1 MRTLSIIA
9 PGIECKFTD
18 SSSANISTA
27 CSLAQSIIDRMIYE
41 EERSHDVMTIHDEAG
56 DIMAEVYSKNNAG
69 QSGILVKNEWY
80 CPPDAA
86 DVVTNMIS
94 DYMGGVL

>member
-18 SSSANISTA
+18 NSAVNINTA
-27 CSLAQSIIDRMIYE
+27 CSLAQNIIDRIAYE
-41 EERSHDVMTIHDEAG
+41 EESAHDVMAIHG
-56 DIMAEVYSKNNAG
+56 DDGSIVAEVYAKDKSG
-69 QSGILVKNEWY
+69 QSGFSVDGKWY
-80 CPPDAA
+80 CLPDAA

-94 DYMGGVL
+94 DYMGGC